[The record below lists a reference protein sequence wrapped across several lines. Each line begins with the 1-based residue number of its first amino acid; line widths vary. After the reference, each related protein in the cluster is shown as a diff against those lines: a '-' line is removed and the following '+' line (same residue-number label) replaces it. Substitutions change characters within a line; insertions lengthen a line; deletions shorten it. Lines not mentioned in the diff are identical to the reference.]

1 MMPSDMLVIGGLR
14 NMIDPFSKPIWTIA
28 RHMRIRPEAVFQIIS
43 DAFDTS
49 IRNGSVIADSD
60 SLYFEADIA
69 SFTLTRKGD
78 EKINWHLV
86 YKAKEPMINK
96 EIFPHPKGVF
106 VVPEGMINNVHF
118 PFAVLREL
126 NQVITGVDEVLPE
139 ELLDQLIGA
148 YQLAYKMGDVAPGSD
163 VVKFNTSLQDKDG
176 SSIYAVIEPDFYD
189 PIPNTWKLTRVETET
204 GA

>member
-14 NMIDPFSKPIWTIA
+14 NMIAPFSKPIWMIA

-43 DAFDTS
+43 DAFDAS

-78 EKINWHLV
+78 EKIAWHLA

-96 EIFPHPKGVF
+96 EIFPHQKGVF

-118 PFAVLREL
+118 PFAVLRKL
-126 NQVITGVDEVLPE
+126 NQMITG
-139 ELLDQLIGA
+139 G
-148 YQLAYKMGDVAPGSD
+148 
-163 VVKFNTSLQDKDG
+163 
-176 SSIYAVIEPDFYD
+176 
-189 PIPNTWKLTRVETET
+189 
-204 GA
+204 